1 MNQIVEEI
9 ATQSSTLNTE
19 DFGILHIS
27 KSGLSG
33 SSVHWKQTNDLDDV
47 KLYVIARIQNFDK
60 EAIGTPFEK
69 KEGMENLKVFHSF
82 TENSFIVE
90 WEEKEF
96 DRVITYNH
104 TFFVD
109 FPKSE
114 VLKILWWNFDKKHE
128 YWDLHGFG
136 SDVLFRLS
144 AMLNVEYNQN

>member
-69 KEGMENLKVFHSF
+69 KEGMENLKVFHTF

-96 DRVITYNH
+96 D
-104 TFFVD
+104 
-109 FPKSE
+109 
-114 VLKILWWNFDKKHE
+114 
-128 YWDLHGFG
+128 
-136 SDVLFRLS
+136 
-144 AMLNVEYNQN
+144 